1 MNDRLSSSG
10 SLFHKHHIL
19 SHRQGKR
26 IAQKCRVRCHNMGG
40 PQFNTSTWV
49 EVPGEISLIWLF
61 VASSVRAISRAVSS
75 VRVVSLS
82 RSLVC
87 VRLELDP
94 KIRASMMC
102 SSGFVNRHSSTRIR
116 IFLTNESADS
126 PGCCFRVLS
135 LYLDSRKFLFGDKKF
150 SKSNYIMNTAY
161 IY

>member
-1 MNDRLSSSG
+1 MSCSVPQ
-10 SLFHKHHIL
+10 HPH
-19 SHRQGKR
+19 KR
-26 IAQKCRVRCHNMGG
+26 IIGPRGLMGG
-40 PQFNTSTWV
+40 LQFNTSTWV

-135 LYLDSRKFLFGDKKF
+135 LYLDSRKLLFGDRKF

>member
-1 MNDRLSSSG
+1 MSCSVPQHL
-10 SLFHKHHIL
+10 H
-19 SHRQGKR
+19 KR
-26 IAQKCRVRCHNMGG
+26 IIGPRDLMGG
-40 PQFNTSTWV
+40 LQFNTSTWV

-126 PGCCFRVLS
+126 QVVASGSWVCILTTESCS
-135 LYLDSRKFLFGDKKF
+135 LETKSFL
-150 SKSNYIMNTAY
+150 NLIILWIPL
-161 IY
+161 IYTRGPEN